1 MRQTRS
7 APWGAAHAA
16 AAPVLAAASGARG
29 VHPMHPTHP
38 APGGS
43 WGSAWLPGIAPG
55 CSLGSIQAAP
65 RGACAQLST
74 CTPLPGAGR
83 SWVCTIPP
91 RQRQPYCRDGEQHPF
106 CLQNPNHRA
115 VHASASL
122 LKQKNKGQQ
131 QITLSSTTQCT
142 IKRPPGMPRDFKTG
156 GTFNFWHHKHP
167 LLCQSTKEL
176 LHK

>member
-1 MRQTRS
+1 MHDPTK
-7 APWGAAHAA
+7 AEA
-16 AAPVLAAASGARG
+16 VLLQG
-29 VHPMHPTHP
+29 
-38 APGGS
+38 
-43 WGSAWLPGIAPG
+43 
-55 CSLGSIQAAP
+55 
-65 RGACAQLST
+65 
-74 CTPLPGAGR
+74 
-83 SWVCTIPP
+83 
-91 RQRQPYCRDGEQHPF
+91 GEQHPF

-142 IKRPPGMPRDFKTG
+142 IKRSPGMPRDFKTG